1 MCVCRSRSLSWLSPH
16 RLLLPP
22 LTCSCRRHAAATANG
37 TARSPAL
44 QAVVLLLSVL
54 VVNGIVRQ
62 AESTYLEGVLLIASY
77 LIIAVA
83 FSYRS
88 VKPDFGMLLVR

>member
-1 MCVCRSRSLSWLSPH
+1 L
-16 RLLLPP
+16 
-22 LTCSCRRHAAATANG
+22 
-37 TARSPAL
+37 L

-88 VKPDFGMLLVR
+88 VKPDFGMLLKSCDAVCPGWDDGSWHSEGHSKWRLASPPPSQSPEAFTLEFP

>member
-1 MCVCRSRSLSWLSPH
+1 VTTTH
-16 RLLLPP
+16 RLLRPP
-22 LTCSCRRHAAATANG
+22 PTGSCRRHAAANG
-37 TARSPAL
+37 TARSPALL

>member
-1 MCVCRSRSLSWLSPH
+1 M
-16 RLLLPP
+16 
-22 LTCSCRRHAAATANG
+22 
-37 TARSPAL
+37 
-44 QAVVLLLSVL
+44 VLLLSVL

-62 AESTYLEGVLLIASY
+62 AESTYLEGVLLSASY